1 MCILCDHETLDL
13 LTAPLERFQPGQLAE
28 VIRTA
33 RDAASPGVLDHA
45 EAVLRGDAPPS
56 VDPGLYGEIVIARA
70 LECGVLT
77 SPDASVWG
85 RRLEGSAALR
95 DPRVQAFL
103 SSCSEILDEYLML
116 GEERRQIVER
126 FVEAHN
132 GSVRFMWL
140 GPDGELWFDF
150 EGESYSALS
159 EVEAVEIVQR
169 EIGGTLH
176 SMNPELLLQ
185 YTSLPDTGLDVL
197 AGIQSK
203 PAEIADS
210 ILSGIIDLAAL
221 ADDRIRSEGYGP
233 FFKGDPPR
241 QVEDLRFGEW
251 VIVRVP
257 AQL

>member
-185 YTSLPDTGLDVL
+185 YSSLPDTGLDVL